1 MSGTTLEGHD
11 RRSERRNTV
20 TGTSAV
26 PDPWTQRILD
36 TDVPQTAR
44 VWNYFLGGT
53 DNFPAD
59 RAAGERIAKV
69 NPPVLELA
77 RASRAFLV
85 RAVRHLTAEAGIRQ
99 FVDIGTGLPTLNN
112 THEVAQAIAPESRI
126 VYVDNDPLVLV
137 HAEALLTST
146 SPGTTDYLEADL
158 HDPETILREAAAI
171 LDFDR
176 PVAIMLIAI
185 LHHISDTGQAQAIV
199 RRLIDAVP
207 SGSHLAIAHAVHSE
221 TMDEGARQ
229 WNKVGRPPLIP
240 RSPNEIADFFQGLE
254 LLEPGLVTTTQ
265 WRPGDV
271 DLGVTRDVDQYAG
284 IGRKP

>member
-1 MSGTTLEGHD
+1 M
-11 RRSERRNTV
+11 
-20 TGTSAV
+20 TGPV
-26 PDPWTQRILD
+26 PDPPRPRVID

-44 VWNYFLGGT
+44 VWNYFLGGE

-59 RAAGERIAKV
+59 RMAGERIAKV

-126 VYVDNDPLVLV
+126 VYVDNDPLVLA

-146 SPGTTDYLEADL
+146 SPGTTDYIEADL
-158 HDPETILREAAAI
+158 HDPETILRAAGAI

-185 LHHISDTGQAQAIV
+185 LHHIGDTHEAQAIV
-199 RRLIDAVP
+199 RRLMDAVP
-207 SGSHLAIAHAVHSE
+207 PGSHLAIAHAVHSE
-221 TMDEGARQ
+221 AMDEGARQ
-229 WNKVGRPPLIP
+229 WNKVGKPPLVP

-254 LLEPGLVTTTQ
+254 LLEPGLVTTTR
-265 WRPGDV
+265 WRPGDT
-271 DLGVTRDVDQYAG
+271 DLGATRDVDQYAG

>member
-1 MSGTTLEGHD
+1 
-11 RRSERRNTV
+11 V
-20 TGTSAV
+20 T
-26 PDPWTQRILD
+26 DPQPPRLID

-59 RAAGERIAKV
+59 RLAGERIAKV

-126 VYVDNDPLVLV
+126 VYVDNDPLVLI

-146 SPGTTDYLEADL
+146 SPGTTDYIEADL
-158 HDPETILREAAAI
+158 HDPDTIMREAATI

-185 LHHISDTGQAQAIV
+185 LHHIEDTGHARDIV
-199 RRLIDAVP
+199 RRLMEAVP

-271 DLGVTRDVDQYAG
+271 DLGVTRDVDQYAA

>member
-1 MSGTTLEGHD
+1 M
-11 RRSERRNTV
+11 
-20 TGTSAV
+20 TGKSAA
-26 PDPWTQRILD
+26 PDPQPKWALD
-36 TDVPQTAR
+36 TGVPHTAR

-53 DNFPAD
+53 DNFASD
-59 RAAGERIAKV
+59 REAGERIAKV

-85 RAVRHLTAEAGIRQ
+85 RAVRHLTDEAGIRQ
-99 FVDIGTGLPTLNN
+99 FLDIGTGLPTFNN
-112 THEVAQAIAPESRI
+112 THEVAQGIAPESRI

-146 SPGTTDYLEADL
+146 APGATNYVEADL
-158 HDPETILREAAAI
+158 RDPDTVLREAAAI

-185 LHHISDTGQAQAIV
+185 LHHISDTEEAREIV
-199 RRLIDAVP
+199 RRLTDAVP
-207 SGSHLAIAHAVHSE
+207 SGSHLAIAHAVNSE
-221 TMDEGARQ
+221 IMDEGARQ
-229 WNKVGRPPLIP
+229 WNQIGKPTLHP
-240 RSPNEIADFFQGLE
+240 RTPEEIAGFFDGLE
-254 LLEPGLVTTTQ
+254 LLEPGLVTTTR

-271 DLGVTRDVDQYAG
+271 DLGVTHEIDQYAA

>member
-1 MSGTTLEGHD
+1 
-11 RRSERRNTV
+11 V
-20 TGTSAV
+20 TEKPVGPEPRWA
-26 PDPWTQRILD
+26 LD
-36 TDVPQTAR
+36 TGVPHTAR

-53 DNFPAD
+53 DNFASD
-59 RAAGERIAKV
+59 RAAGERIAAV

-99 FVDIGTGLPTLNN
+99 FIDIGTGLPTFNN
-112 THEVAQAIAPESRI
+112 THEVAQGIAPESRI

-146 SPGTTDYLEADL
+146 PSGATHYLEADL
-158 HDPETILREAAAI
+158 HDPETILRGAAAH

-176 PVAIMLIAI
+176 PIGIMLIAI
-185 LHHISDTGQAQAIV
+185 LHHISDTAEAREIV

-207 SGSHLAIAHAVHSE
+207 SGSHLTIAHAVHSE

-229 WNKVGRPPLIP
+229 WNQVGKPPLVP
-240 RSPNEIADFFQGLE
+240 RDPEEIARFFDGLE
-254 LLEPGLVTTTQ
+254 LLEPGLVTTTR

-271 DLGVTRDVDQYAG
+271 NLGVTDDVDQCAG

>member
-1 MSGTTLEGHD
+1 
-11 RRSERRNTV
+11 V
-20 TGTSAV
+20 TGTPSV
-26 PDPWTQRILD
+26 PDPWPQRAID

-112 THEVAQAIAPESRI
+112 THDVAQAIAPESRI

-146 SPGTTDYLEADL
+146 SPGTTDYIEADL
-158 HDPETILREAAAI
+158 HEPDTIIRAAEAI

-199 RRLIDAVP
+199 RRLMDAVP
-207 SGSHLAIAHAVHSE
+207 SGSYLTIAHAVHSE

-229 WNKVGRPPLIP
+229 WNKVGRPPLVP

-254 LLEPGLVTTTQ
+254 LLEPGLVTTTR

-271 DLGVTRDVDQYAG
+271 DLSVTRDVDQYAG